1 MSTKDFTANVIS
13 ATKVVP
19 DGNFKDSKASGI
31 WDINEALDL
40 IKGGNWPN
48 AANLSPSAFVDGLF
62 QTHLYTGTQ
71 QVQNITN
78 GLDLSSKGGLVWLK
92 TRSGT
97 TAFGANMIFDT
108 ERGAQRVMRSQET
121 GADSAANNTLTS
133 FNTNGFSL
141 GISTDGNK
149 SGDSHVSWSFRKQ
162 PKFFD
167 IVTYTGT
174 GSAQTIAHSLGT
186 TVGMLIIKRT
196 DSSSS
201 DGWICYHNGF
211 SKSGDPRIAFLNSA
225 DEAFQANS
233 TYLNNTYPTS
243 TNFTVGESA
252 DVNASNGTYVAYL
265 FAHNN
270 NDGGFGE
277 PGDQDII
284 KCGSYTGNASTDG
297 PDVNLGFEPQWV
309 MIKNATSSA
318 DWMIFDVMRGI
329 VTGGNDALLNAND
342 NDAENNLNDFFS
354 VTSTGF
360 KLGTIGY
367 GASDS
372 SGKTYVYMAIR
383 RGGMQTPTAASDVFD
398 VEIGGSSV
406 ADAALATTTGFPVDM
421 FMHHDNYSSG
431 GETFVVD
438 RLRGRS
444 AQVRTQ
450 VTNAEGTYS
459 TNNPSLDS
467 NSGLINRAGSTKNL
481 SGGVY
486 WQWRRA
492 RGYFDVVAYTGDGQ
506 AGRTVSHNLGVAP
519 EMMWVKRRDSS
530 TNGSWWVYHAGAQD
544 SPTYVDV
551 LALNSDGAVT
561 DSSGYFA
568 GNPTASNFS
577 VNQYNTTNG
586 SGNTY
591 IAYLFATLSGV
602 SKLGSYTGNAGASTI
617 NVDCGFTGD
626 TPSFILIK
634 ESSGT
639 GNWWVFDSARGIVA
653 GTEKAL
659 YLNTTDAETSAYDY
673 IDPYSGGFSLSI
685 NSGINTDGATFI
697 FYAIAATS

>member
-48 AANLSPSAFVDGLF
+48 VANINPAAFVDGLF
-62 QTHLYTGTQ
+62 SVHLNNDGSSN
-71 QVQNITN
+71 QVITN
-78 GLDLSSKGGLVWLK
+78 GIDLTKGGLVWGKSRNLSEHSFLVDSARGK
-92 TRSGT
+92 GSNNNFKVLRSGS
-97 TAFGANMIFDT
+97 TAIEQDLSN
-108 ERGAQRVMRSQET
+108 RSLSSFNSNGFTFQ
-121 GADSAANNTLTS
+121 GADDQ
-133 FNTNGFSL
+133 FNS
-141 GISTDGNK
+141 SGNEY
-149 SGDSHVSWSFRKQ
+149 VYWTFRKQ

-167 IVTYTGT
+167 VVTYSGNGT
-174 GSAQTIAHSLGT
+174 AGRTVAHNLGSVPGMMIVKETNGTRNWIVYHRSLGNT
-186 TVGMLIIKRT
+186 KYL
-196 DSSSS
+196 
-201 DGWICYHNGF
+201 
-211 SKSGDPRIAFLNSA
+211 
-225 DEAFQANS
+225 
-233 TYLNNTYPTS
+233 YLNATDAEAAHVTAWNDTSPTS
-243 TNFTVGESA
+243 SVFSVGTA
-252 DVNASNGTYVAYL
+252 NNVNRDGGTYVAYL

-270 NDGGFGE
+270 DDGGFGE

-284 KCGSYTGNASTDG
+284 KCGTYTGNGSTTG
-297 PDVNLGFEPQWV
+297 TVVNLGFEPQFI
-309 MIKNATSSA
+309 MLKRTDDTQNAH
-318 DWMIFDVMRGI
+318 WYVFDSMRGM
-329 VTGGNDALLNAND
+329 VTGGADPYLYWNNTNAEVAGNAL
-342 NDAENNLNDFFS
+342 E
-354 VTSTGF
+354 VTPTGF
-360 KLGTIGY
+360 QLKATGTGFN
-367 GASDS
+367 GSNA
-372 SGKTYVYMAIR
+372 TYVYMAIR
-383 RGGMQTPTAASDVFD
+383 RGGMQTPTAASSVFKVD
-398 VEIGGSSV
+398 QGHGSNVPNFES
-406 ADAALATTTGFPVDM
+406 GFPVD
-421 FMHHDNYSSG
+421 FALLRQTSGDSFKASARLTSGQYLETSSTAAESSNSNYSFDFQDG
-431 GETFVVD
+431 WVG
-438 RLRGRS
+438 S
-444 AQVRTQ
+444 AF
-450 VTNAEGTYS
+450 GTSYYS
-459 TNNPSLDS
+459 WMW
-467 NSGLINRAGSTKNL
+467 K
-481 SGGVY
+481 
-486 WQWRRA
+486 RA
-492 RGYFDVVAYTGDGQ
+492 RGFCDVVAYTGDGQ

-639 GNWWVFDSARGIVA
+639 GNWWVFDSARGIVT

>member
-13 ATKVVP
+13 ASKVVP

-48 AANLSPSAFVDGLF
+48 AANLSPSAFVDALF

-71 QVQNITN
+71 QVQNINN

-108 ERGAQRVMRSQET
+108 ERGAQRILRSHET
-121 GADSAANNTLTS
+121 GGDGAANNTLTS

-141 GISTDGNK
+141 GISSDGNK

-167 IVTYTGT
+167 IVTWTGN
-174 GSAQTIAHSLGT
+174 GASSRSIAHNLGSVPGMIMVKITSEFGSWAVYHRGNTASPETDYLQLNT
-186 TVGMLIIKRT
+186 TAST
-196 DSSSS
+196 S
-201 DGWICYHNGF
+201 DEDDYW
-211 SKSGDPRIAFLNSA
+211 A
-225 DEAFQANS
+225 DTA
-233 TYLNNTYPTS
+233 PTS
-243 TNFTVGESA
+243 THFTVGSDG
-252 DVNASNGTYVAYL
+252 DVNQNAATYVAYL

-284 KCGSYTGNASTDG
+284 KCGTCSGESGSNRTI
-297 PDVNLGFEPQWV
+297 NLGFEPQWIMTKSV
-309 MIKNATSSA
+309 GSG
-318 DWMIFDVMRGI
+318 DWRIMDTMRG
-329 VTGGNDALLNAND
+329 LLASGTSVSLEAND
-342 NDAENNLNDFFS
+342 SGAEGSDDTLHI
-354 VTSTGF
+354 TPTGF
-360 KLGTIGY
+360 YVNGLPG
-367 GASDS
+367 
-372 SGKTYVYMAIR
+372 SGDYIFIAIR
-383 RGGMQTPTAASDVFD
+383 RGGMQTPTTASDVFD

-406 ADAALATTTGFPVDM
+406 ADDALATTTGFPVDM

-444 AQVRTQ
+444 TQVRTQ

-492 RGYFDVVAYTGDGQ
+492 RGYFDVVAYTGNGTT
-506 AGRTVSHNLGVAP
+506 GTTINHNLGVVP
-519 EMMWVKRRDSS
+519 EMMWIRNRAASNLHAYHKGLNGG
-530 TNGSWWVYHAGAQD
+530 TNPENYALRLNNAGGQID
-544 SPTYVDV
+544 T
-551 LALNSDGAVT
+551 NAVFNDT
-561 DSSGYFA
+561 A
-568 GNPTASNFS
+568 PTASVFS
-577 VNQYNTTNG
+577 TG
-586 SGNTY
+586 SAMSTDGDNY
-591 IAYLFATLSGV
+591 IAYLFATAAGV
-602 SKLGSYTGNAGASTI
+602 SKVGSFTQNGAT

-626 TPSFILIK
+626 TPSFIFFKRYDI
-634 ESSGT
+634 T
-639 GNWWVFDSARGIVA
+639 GNDVTNQFVFDSARGIVA
-653 GTEKAL
+653 GNDKS
-659 YLNTTDAETSAYDY
+659 LNLNNTDAEVTNADMV
-673 IDPYSGGFSLSI
+673 DPYSGGF
-685 NSGINTDGATFI
+685 ATTSSVENGDYI